1 MSLAF
6 ACFLHVRCETSLSVD
21 SQRHAAVILNHHS
34 VKKTNP
40 GFMDHVY
47 LFHKS
52 LHTGKD
58 TAVLIHLYSQDIV
71 SFFFL
76 NFHREPH

>member
-1 MSLAF
+1 
-6 ACFLHVRCETSLSVD
+6 
-21 SQRHAAVILNHHS
+21 
-34 VKKTNP
+34 
-40 GFMDHVY
+40 MDHVY

-52 LHTGKD
+52 LHTGRD

-76 NFHREPH
+76 NFHREPHWSARMKMNGFYTAICKCDDKVPSTAAE